1 MNWDSDPTVADITE
15 KMYYDDPVLTFEDA
29 MMFGCTLELT
39 ASELEEFCNKD
50 KWKNLM
56 IF

>member
-1 MNWDSDPTVADITE
+1 
-15 KMYYDDPVLTFEDA
+15 MYYDDPVLTFEDA

-39 ASELEEFCNKD
+39 ASELEDFCNKN